1 MNDLED
7 VHFFLGL
14 QITQDELTITVI
26 QTHYLLSLL
35 QNFGLDG
42 AKLVSTPM
50 ASGMSLTVNEG
61 ALLSDPTY
69 YRCLVGSLKYLILTR
84 LNISY
89 AVNNICQFM
98 QHP

>member
-1 MNDLED
+1 MNDLGD

-26 QTHYLLSLL
+26 QTRYLLSLL

-50 ASGMSLTVNEG
+50 ASGTSLTVNEG
-61 ALLSDPTY
+61 ALQSYPTY
-69 YRCLVGSLKYLILTR
+69 YRCLVGSL
-84 LNISY
+84 
-89 AVNNICQFM
+89 
-98 QHP
+98 